1 MWGLE
6 CLCTL
11 GRFGS
16 QLFRKETPMLT
27 GKRPPKLPLIAA
39 AALVAA
45 AGVLC
50 FPLLHANSLNARA
63 PCRWSRQAVRSPI
76 CCHIRCSTPASPDFR
91 LPPAGVAA
99 AAVADSRVR
108 PMLIAVRAACV
119 LPESVAAP
127 CPARAA
133 RGRCARMAV
142 RRSRSGA
149 ASNPLCMWT
158 PAKPGVHCLSSEHE
172 LLLRKSAVPSC
183 VLTIL

>member
-50 FPLLHANSLNARA
+50 FPLLHANSLNAITPMPLVQASGPQSDLLPQPLLDASFSGFSLARRRA
-63 PCRWSRQAVRSPI
+63 YLPLQLRTAV
-76 CCHIRCSTPASPDFR
+76 
-91 LPPAGVAA
+91 
-99 AAVADSRVR
+99 
-108 PMLIAVRAACV
+108 
-119 LPESVAAP
+119 
-127 CPARAA
+127 
-133 RGRCARMAV
+133 
-142 RRSRSGA
+142 
-149 ASNPLCMWT
+149 
-158 PAKPGVHCLSSEHE
+158 
-172 LLLRKSAVPSC
+172 
-183 VLTIL
+183 